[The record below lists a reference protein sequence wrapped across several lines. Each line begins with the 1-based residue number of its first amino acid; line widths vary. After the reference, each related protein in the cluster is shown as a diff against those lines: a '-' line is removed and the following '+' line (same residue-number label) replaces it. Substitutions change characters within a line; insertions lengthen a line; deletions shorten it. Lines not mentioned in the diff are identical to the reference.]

1 MVISN
6 LINPHN
12 TRVELNN
19 YTRRYPVPTERH
31 LVLEA
36 KDAVSRRDLLEALK
50 SKRPH
55 LRAHPHLSAV
65 GKANKTLVYYQTNKN
80 QTSITD
86 KGDLLIVSWRQHPQ
100 VNVVLD
106 ILQPT
111 EHVLNKLHTFFGARP
126 KNVQRPHPNRMPP

>member
-1 MVISN
+1 MALQQVID
-6 LINPHN
+6 PKHN
-12 TRVELNN
+12 RVDLHN
-19 YTRRYPVPTERH
+19 YTRRYPSPPDRH
-31 LVLEA
+31 MVLEA
-36 KDAVSRRDLLEALK
+36 KDAVSRRELLEALK

-65 GKANKTLVYYQTNKN
+65 GKANKTLVYYQTNKS

-86 KGDLLIVSWRQHPQ
+86 KGDILIVAWRQHPQ

-111 EHVLNKLHTFFGARP
+111 EYVLNKLHTFFGARP
-126 KNVQRPHPNRMPP
+126 KNVQRPPPNRMPP